1 MQRIVWSDSDRRVCR
16 VFLNANKHPF
26 ISKLLIFFEIMNS
39 TTTLLQPLSRPFFV
53 LILTVLGCFSCISN
67 TEAAD
72 VMTASHKAEK
82 KLVYLVSDLRI
93 PFWDIMWR
101 GIKSRATSLGYG
113 IEVYS
118 AENSAKRELEFTV
131 RALREGVSGI
141 IVSPTNSSACAT
153 ILKFAKSA
161 GIPVVISDIGTD
173 GGEYISYISSDNRDG
188 AYRLGRILAKTLSDA
203 GWRNGRIGIIAIPQM
218 RENGRARTAGFM
230 QAMDEAGIKGADIK
244 QQVTFSYRETYDYS
258 KEMIEK
264 TPDLRAIWL
273 QGSDRYQGALDA
285 IADARKT
292 GEILLISFDA
302 EPIFLDLIPRGV
314 LVGAAMQ
321 QPYLMGEE
329 AVLSMHRHLNGEV
342 VEKERQL
349 PILAISQENI
359 NEKLPLIRRNVLG
372 IENQ

>member
-1 MQRIVWSDSDRRVCR
+1 
-16 VFLNANKHPF
+16 
-26 ISKLLIFFEIMNS
+26 MNS
-39 TTTLLQPLSRPFFV
+39 NKTLLQPLSRLFFV
-53 LILTVLGCFSCISN
+53 LILTLSGCFSCISKAD
-67 TEAAD
+67 AAD
-72 VMTASHKAEK
+72 LSTVSRKADK

-101 GIKSRATSLGYG
+101 GIKSRAASLGYG
-113 IEVYS
+113 VEVYS

-131 RALREGVSGI
+131 RALKEGVSGI
-141 IVSPTNSSACAT
+141 IVSPTNSSACTT

-161 GIPVVISDIGTD
+161 GVPVVIADIGTD

-203 GWRNGRIGIIAIPQM
+203 GWRNGRVGIIAIPQM

-302 EPIFLDLIPRGV
+302 EPIFLDLIPQGV

-329 AVLSMHRHLNGEV
+329 AVMSMHRHLNGEV
-342 VEKERQL
+342 VEKERRL